1 MRRILICISL
11 LAVAIAGI
19 RSDASTDLDHQYLFE
34 TVGALRT
41 YDNVDGLFADY
52 VSGAYREYFSTQS
65 RFVYQDLAK
74 ADTILSKSKIPY
86 LELIEDQKIL
96 AQLSRSMNLQS
107 LIRTKIRKEGPQYRI
122 TLDWLHAP
130 SIDLIATETFTLNE
144 AQEISK
150 IQFAITKGMDRLI
163 AKIPFFGHVTGRDG
177 DSIIVNIGSA
187 HSIAPGDELVIGT
200 IDEAKRHPLLKAVV
214 DWRISRTGKIV
225 IDQVEEKIAFCK
237 IVEEAPG
244 RSIQRF
250 QKVIE
255 VLPKPEVTKRR
266 RGKSLRQ
273 EFNDQAPPEG
283 APTIG
288 EDAEGGFHDEELGPK
303 EEPGPLDLPPRMGFV
318 AANLG
323 IGSYSRDY
331 GAPST
336 DNSGGRIGS
345 GGYLGGKLEG
355 QLWITGQVFGDLVL
369 GYGSGNYEQNL
380 SSNSATKSPNSTLTT
395 SLSQF
400 RMDVGYNFIGAEKV
414 TSAKGWIRGGYRSDS
429 YSFPTNLTEHLGST
443 TFKAFFM
450 GIGADLPIRNDIG
463 LLLGVDFGLINSASE
478 TGLTSGD
485 VTSSSNVDVHFGGY
499 YRVKPRLLVR
509 LLANMLNQSADFGV
523 TKSASHK
530 AFIVYPGVV
539 FLF

>member
-1 MRRILICISL
+1 MRKALVWIFFLT
-11 LAVAIAGI
+11 AIFAESRG
-19 RSDASTDLDHQYLFE
+19 RASTDLDHQYLFE

-52 VSGAYREYFSTQS
+52 VSGAYREYFSQQS

-74 ADTILSKSKIPY
+74 ADTILSQSKLPY
-86 LELIEDQKIL
+86 LDLIDDQKIL
-96 AQLSRSMNLQS
+96 AQLSRSLKLQS

-130 SIDLIATETFTLNE
+130 SIDLIASETFTLNE

-237 IVEEAPG
+237 IIEEAPG

-255 VLPKPEVTKRR
+255 VQPRPEASKRR
-266 RGKSLRQ
+266 RSKSLRQ
-273 EFNDQAPPEG
+273 EFNENAPPESDNYEE
-283 APTIG
+283 G
-288 EDAEGGFHDEELGPK
+288 EDGADWDGENKSK
-303 EEPGPLDLPPRMGFV
+303 EEPGPLDLPPRMGYV

-323 IGSYSRDY
+323 IGSFTRDY
-331 GAPST
+331 GAPTTS
-336 DNSGGRIGS
+336 NGGGRIGS

-355 QLWITGQVFGDLVL
+355 QLWITGQVFADLVL
-369 GYGSGNYEQNL
+369 GYGSGNYDQKL
-380 SSNSATKSPNSTLTT
+380 TSTDAASPPSTLTT

-400 RMDVGYNFIGAEKV
+400 RLDVGYNFIGAEKV
-414 TSAKGWIRGGYRSDS
+414 ATAKGWIRGGYRSDS
-429 YSFPTNLTEHLGST
+429 YSFPTNLTEQLGST
-443 TFKAFFM
+443 AFKAFFI
-450 GIGADLPIRNDIG
+450 GLGADLPVRNDIG

-499 YRVKPRLLVR
+499 YRIKPRLMVR
-509 LLANMLNQSADFGV
+509 LLGNLLNQSADFG
-523 TKSASHK
+523 TDKSATHK
-530 AFIVYPGVV
+530 ALIVYPGVV